1 VDLIPLVST
10 GLGAAIALGGTIIAD
25 VVRSRDSRSRD
36 NQAAR
41 KSAYLDLVIAHG
53 VALQELREI
62 ATSGLAQGERVTA
75 INARMTKSGIY
86 LAREKLFMAAPRWVL
101 RPAESAFEHL
111 IRVRDVVRAG
121 ATLSAGAYHDVYHP
135 YSEKMWLLR
144 NAIRSD
150 LDASQL
156 TPSDLARVS
165 WDNRDQCSDCASR
178 AAATQADASAGNP

>member
-1 VDLIPLVST
+1 MDLIPLVST
-10 GLGAAIALGGTIIAD
+10 AVGAAIALGGTVIAD
-25 VVRSRDSRSRD
+25 VVRGRDSRSRD

-53 VALQELREI
+53 VALQELREVANST
-62 ATSGLAQGERVTA
+62 ATDGERVA
-75 INARMTKSGIY
+75 QINARMTKSGIY

-101 RPAESAFEHL
+101 RPAESAFEQL

-121 ATLSAGAYHDVYHP
+121 ATLNAAAYHDVYHP

-156 TPSDLARVS
+156 TPSDLARAT
-165 WDNRDQCSDCASR
+165 WDNREQCGDCAGR
-178 AAATQADASAGNP
+178 AAATHGDASVGNP

>member
-10 GLGAAIALGGTIIAD
+10 AVGAAIALGGTVIVD

-36 NQAAR
+36 GQAAR

-53 VALQELREI
+53 VALQELREV
-62 ATSGLAQGERVTA
+62 ANSGLGRGERIA
-75 INARMTKSGIY
+75 EINVRMTKSGIY

-101 RPAESAFEHL
+101 RPAESAFEQL
-111 IRVRDVVRAG
+111 IRVRDAVRAG
-121 ATLSAGAYHDVYHP
+121 ATLNSDAYHDVYHP

-156 TPSDLARVS
+156 SPSDLARVS
-165 WDNRDQCSDCASR
+165 WDNREQCAVCATR
-178 AAATQADASAGNP
+178 ACDHADVSVGNP